1 MQMTPTLSCN
11 QRCIFCWR
19 PIELL
24 IPEHEWDDPPQIVEG
39 CLSEHTRLLSG
50 YGGAT
55 TTDLRKLDEAK
66 KPKHVAISLA
76 GEPTLYPFLPE
87 LIDAFH
93 EQGMTTFVVT
103 NGTNPEMV
111 SKITPTQL
119 YISLNAPDE
128 ETYKKVC
135 NPVGNTWDNINES
148 LELLR
153 TKDTRTVIRVTLV
166 DGLNIKSPEKYAKL
180 IEKAEPDYIEAK
192 AYMHLGFSRRRLPR
206 SAMPSHEIVRSF
218 AERLADELNYKVADE
233 VEISRVVL
241 LSKNGR
247 VERIT

>member
-1 MQMTPTLSCN
+1 MQMTPSLRCT
-11 QRCIFCWR
+11 QRCVFCWR

-93 EQGMTTFVVT
+93 ERDMTTFVVT
-103 NGTNPEMV
+103 NGTNPEILA
-111 SKITPTQL
+111 KITPTQL

-128 ETYKKVC
+128 EMYKKVC
-135 NPVGNTWDNINES
+135 NPVGDTWKNISES
-148 LELLR
+148 LELMN
-153 TKDTRTVIRVTLV
+153 KINTRTVIRVTLV
-166 DGLNIKSPEKYAKL
+166 NGLNIVNPDGYAKL
-180 IEKAEPDYIEAK
+180 INKAEPDYVEVK

-218 AERLADELNYKVADE
+218 AEHLADELNYKVADE

-247 VERIT
+247 VEKIK